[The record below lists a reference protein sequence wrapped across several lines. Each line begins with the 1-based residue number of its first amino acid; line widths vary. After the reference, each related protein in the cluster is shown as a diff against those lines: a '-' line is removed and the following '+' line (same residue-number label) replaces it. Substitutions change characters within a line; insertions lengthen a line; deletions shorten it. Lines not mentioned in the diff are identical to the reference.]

1 MTDDDGLVWSI
12 VCRSLVMRTVA
23 ICMTG
28 TSSSSLLP
36 LVPLTTLV
44 DVDVD
49 VFVSDDSIPDPFS
62 PSLFVSVR
70 TFLSQQAK
78 AAAASASASVNSGGG
93 GEATM
98 DYADTF
104 LDDQHVR
111 DR

>member
-1 MTDDDGLVWSI
+1 
-12 VCRSLVMRTVA
+12 
-23 ICMTG
+23 MTG
-28 TSSSSLLP
+28 TSSLLP

-44 DVDVD
+44 AVAVD

-62 PSLFVSVR
+62 PSLFVSGR

-78 AAAASASASVNSGGG
+78 AAAASASVNSG

>member
-1 MTDDDGLVWSI
+1 
-12 VCRSLVMRTVA
+12 MRTVA

-28 TSSSSLLP
+28 TSSSSSLLP

-78 AAAASASASVNSGGG
+78 AAAASASVNSGGG